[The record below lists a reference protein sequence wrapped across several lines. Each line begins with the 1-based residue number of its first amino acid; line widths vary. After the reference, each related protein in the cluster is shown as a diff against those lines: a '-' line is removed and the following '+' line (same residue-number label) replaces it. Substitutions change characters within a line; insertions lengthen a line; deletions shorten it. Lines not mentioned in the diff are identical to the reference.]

1 MQENL
6 YNLAFERSI
15 LSSIVFEPAQFDE
28 LSSLLK
34 VDDFYLPA
42 HQDIFNAMI
51 KLLQKD
57 QPIDE
62 EFIKKE
68 LVTAKKFDEQI
79 MLEILSANPISNT
92 KAYVEEIKDKSLK
105 RHLLTLTTEIK
116 RVTVEEELPSAEVVD
131 IVEKKL
137 YEITQD
143 NQSSDFKDSPQM
155 TFDTMEYIKEMKAR
169 GNSVL
174 VGVDTGFNELNKM
187 TTGFGKGDL
196 VIIAARPAMGKC
208 LGLGTKVVMY
218 DGTLKNVEDVEVGDQ
233 LMGDDSTPRN
243 VLSLARGRERMYWV
257 RQNKGIDYRVNESH
271 ILSLKRSRNENKH
284 KHGDVLNISVKDY
297 IDKSDKFHSN
307 YKGYKVGIEFLE
319 QHLDIE
325 PYFLGIWLCDGTS
338 SSISIASEDEEIVK
352 YIKSYAKKLDLQV
365 TKSKNTK
372 KCPMYSITSG
382 QRGGYYKYDNSLQ
395 TRMRRLGVLENK
407 HIPHTYIH
415 NSRQNRLELLAGII
429 DSDGY
434 YDKKFNV
441 FEIVQKDENLT
452 KQIKLLADSLGFRV
466 SIKTKKAIIKKINY
480 ECDVYRLRI
489 VGDLD
494 SIPTKVKRKQAR
506 PLKAKRDFKHT
517 GIKVEYDKVDDYYGF
532 EIDGNHLF
540 LLEDMT
546 VTHNTSFILNTV
558 NSIISQGKGV
568 AFFSLEMPAEQLM
581 LRLLSIQTSIPL
593 QKLRVGDMNDD
604 EWTSLGGAI
613 DKMNTAKLF
622 VDDQGSVNINQL
634 RSKLRKL
641 KNQHPEIEIAVI
653 DYLQIMQGIGNQDRH
668 LQVSEIS
675 RGLKMLAR
683 ELNIPII
690 ALSQLNRGLESRN
703 DKRPMLSDIRESGS
717 IEQDADII
725 LFVYRDDVYLYK
737 EEKEREKAAKAE
749 GKEFTPTYQEKEEE
763 AAEIIIGKQR
773 NGPTGHVKLVFQ
785 KKLTRFVEPS
795 PRVVETAYE
804 KVDTK
809 SANMDVGKTSE
820 PSSGGDSIDMPTL

>member
-1 MQENL
+1 MQDNL

-15 LSSIVFEPAQFDE
+15 LSSIVFEPQQFDE
-28 LSSLLK
+28 LSTALHK
-34 VDDFYLPA
+34 EDFYLPA
-42 HQDIFNAMI
+42 HQDIFSAMTA
-51 KLLQKD
+51 LMQRD
-57 QPIDE
+57 EPIDE

-68 LVTAKKFDEQI
+68 LIKIKKFDEQV

-92 KAYVEEIKDKSLK
+92 KAYVNEIKDKSLK

-116 RVTVEEELPSAEVVD
+116 RVTVEEEMPSAEVVD

-143 NQSSDFKDSPQM
+143 NQTSDFKDSPTM
-155 TFDTMEYIKEMKAR
+155 TYDTMEYIKEMKAR

-174 VGVDTGFNELNKM
+174 VGVDTGFHELNKM

-218 DGTLKNVEDVEVGDQ
+218 DGTLKNVEDVKVGDQ
-233 LMGDDSTPRN
+233 IMGDDSTPRN
-243 VLSLARGRERMYWV
+243 VLSLARGREKMFWV

-271 ILSLKRSRNENKH
+271 ILSLKRSRNEGKH
-284 KHGDVLNISVKDY
+284 KHGDILNIEIKDY
-297 IDKSDKFHSN
+297 NKKSKKFHSN
-307 YKGYKVGIEFLE
+307 YKGYKVAVNFKKQDLE
-319 QHLDIE
+319 ID
-325 PYFLGIWLCDGTS
+325 PYFLGLWLGDGTS
-338 SSISIASEDEEIVK
+338 SSVGITTKDNEIIEYLSKYAQKLNLQLSEQKQKD
-352 YIKSYAKKLDLQV
+352 
-365 TKSKNTK
+365 
-372 KCPMYSITSG
+372 KCPIYSITSG
-382 QRGGYYKYDNSLQ
+382 QRGVSKFKDKSLQ
-395 TRMRRLGVLENK
+395 KKLRDLGVLNNK
-407 HIPHTYIH
+407 HIPHANIQ
-415 NSRQNRLELLAGII
+415 NSEKSRLKLLAGLL
-429 DSDGY
+429 DSDGH

-441 FEIVQKDENLT
+441 FEIVQKNEELT

-466 SIKTKKAIIKKINY
+466 SIKTKKARIKKINY

-494 SIPTKVKRKQAR
+494 KIPTKIKRKQAR
-506 PLKAKRDFKHT
+506 KLKAKREVKHT
-517 GIKVEYDKVDDYYGF
+517 GIKIEYDKVDDYYGF
-532 EIDGNHLF
+532 TIDGNHLF

-558 NSIISQGKGV
+558 NSLINQGKGV

-581 LRLLSIQTSIPL
+581 LRLLSVQTSIPL
-593 QKLRVGDMNDD
+593 QQLRLGDMND
-604 EWTSLGGAI
+604 EQWGSLHGAI
-613 DKMNTAKLF
+613 DKMNSAKLF
-622 VDDQGSVNINQL
+622 VDDQGSININQL

-653 DYLQIMQGIGNQDRH
+653 DYLQIMQGVGTQDRH

-683 ELNIPII
+683 ELEMPVV

-749 GKEFTPTYQEKEEE
+749 GKEFVSEYVEKEEE
-763 AAEIIIGKQR
+763 DAEIIIGKQR

-785 KKLTRFVEPS
+785 KKLTRFVDAPKFS
-795 PRVVETAYE
+795 AGIETVYE
-804 KVDTK
+804 NVDTR
-809 SANMDVGKTSE
+809 SANVDMGE
-820 PSSGGDSIDMPTL
+820 SSISMTPI

>member
-1 MQENL
+1 MQDNL

-15 LSSIVFEPAQFDE
+15 LSSIVFEPSQFDE
-28 LSSLLK
+28 LSTALNQ
-34 VDDFYLPA
+34 DDFYLPA
-42 HQDIFNAMI
+42 HQDIFASMML
-51 KLLQKD
+51 LLQKD

-68 LVTAKKFDEQI
+68 LIKVKKFDEQV

-92 KAYVEEIKDKSLK
+92 KAYVDEIKDKSLK

-143 NQSSDFKDSPQM
+143 NQTSDFKDSPRM
-155 TFDTMEYIKEMKAR
+155 TYDTMEYIKEMKAR

-174 VGVDTGFNELNKM
+174 VGVDTGFAELNKM

-208 LGLGTKVVMY
+208 LGRGTKVVMF
-218 DGTLKNVEDVEVGDQ
+218 DGTLKNVEDIEVGDQ

-243 VLSLARGRERMYWV
+243 VLSLARGREKMYWI

-271 ILSLKRSRNENKH
+271 ILSLKRSRNEGKH
-284 KHGDVLNISVKDY
+284 KHGDILNIELRDY
-297 IDKSDKFHSN
+297 NKKSKKFHSN
-307 YKGYKVGIEFLE
+307 YKGYKVPIDFPM
-319 QHLDIE
+319 QHLEID
-325 PYFLGIWLCDGTS
+325 PYFLGIWLGDGTS
-338 SSISIASEDEEIVK
+338 SNVSIASQDKEIVN
-352 YIKSYAKKLDLQV
+352 YLQEYATQLQLQV
-365 TKSKNTK
+365 TKSHKNK
-372 KCPMYSITSG
+372 EKCPMYSITSG
-382 QRGGYYKYDNSLQ
+382 QRGGYYKDDNSLQ
-395 TRMRRLGVLENK
+395 TRLRKLNLLDNK
-407 HIPHTYIH
+407 HIPHHYLQ
-415 NSRQNRLELLAGII
+415 NSQQNRLELLAGIL

-441 FEIVQKDENLT
+441 FELVQKDENLT
-452 KQIKLLADSLGFRV
+452 KEIKYLADSLGFRV
-466 SIKTKKAIIKKINY
+466 SIKTKKARIKKINY

-494 SIPTKVKRKQAR
+494 SIPTKIKRKKAR
-506 PLKAKRDFKHT
+506 ALKAKRDVRHT
-517 GIKVEYDKVDDYYGF
+517 GITVEYDKVDDYYGF
-532 EIDGNHLF
+532 TIDGNHLF

-558 NSIISQGKGV
+558 NSLIMQGKGV

-581 LRLLSIQTSIPL
+581 LRLLSVQTSIPL

-604 EWTSLGGAI
+604 QWSSLNGAI
-613 DKMNTAKLF
+613 DKMNSAKLF
-622 VDDQGSVNINQL
+622 VDDQGSININQL

-653 DYLQIMQGIGNQDRH
+653 DYLQIMQGVGNQDRH

-683 ELNIPII
+683 ELEMPVV

-749 GKEFTPTYQEKEEE
+749 GKEFVSEYVEKEEE
-763 AAEIIIGKQR
+763 DAEIIIGKQR

-785 KKLTRFVEPS
+785 KKLTRFVDAPAYS
-795 PRVVETAYE
+795 AGVETIYE
-804 KVDTK
+804 NVDTS
-809 SANMDVGKTSE
+809 SANMDVGE
-820 PSSGGDSIDMPTL
+820 PSISIPTI